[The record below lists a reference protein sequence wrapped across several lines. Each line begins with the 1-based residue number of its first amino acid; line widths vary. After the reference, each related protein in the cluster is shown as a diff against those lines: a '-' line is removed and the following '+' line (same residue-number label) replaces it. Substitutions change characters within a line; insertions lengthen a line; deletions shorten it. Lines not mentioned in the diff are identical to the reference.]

1 MFTACN
7 KKRLSMT
14 ALERDKT
21 SNFNLYK
28 DFIKYLKFIYNPKT
42 WKNYLKCYVPC
53 FSFSI
58 SSSLSSSFS
67 SFTLS
72 INPSMS
78 PIPSTNKRKIYKY
91 MRYIFLKFDSKDENN
106 WEAEKGKCIMSLEDI
121 QKIRCN
127 YKK

>member
-1 MFTACN
+1 MVLLLAP
-7 KKRLSMT
+7 
-14 ALERDKT
+14 

-28 DFIKYLKFIYNPKT
+28 DFIKYLKFTYNPKT
-42 WKNYLKCYVPC
+42 WKYYLKCYVPC

-78 PIPSTNKRKIYKY
+78 PIPSTNKRKIYINIWD
-91 MRYIFLKFDSKDENN
+91 MLIFLKFASKDENN
-106 WEAEKGKCIMSLEDI
+106 WEAEKEKCIKSVEDI

-127 YKK
+127 NKKILK